1 MTRVLVVEDQRALAD
16 ALQIAI
22 DVQPDLECAGVVATA
37 EDALKL
43 TAAQDP
49 DIVLMDV
56 HLHGPGPDGIE
67 ATRQI
72 KEYAPGIRVLILT
85 ADSVPDLFSGAT
97 AAGADGFLAKDSALP
112 DILAAIRTPADKTV
126 MVEGATLAALF
137 KDYRREE
144 SPDTPR
150 EEN

>member
-22 DVQPDLECAGVVATA
+22 DAQPDLECAGVVATA

-49 DIVLMDV
+49 DIVLMDI
-56 HLHGPGPDGIE
+56 HLHGTDGIE

-72 KEYAPGIRVLILT
+72 KEYAPDVRVLILT
-85 ADSVPDLFSGAT
+85 ADSTPDLFSGAA

-144 SPDTPR
+144 SPHTPR